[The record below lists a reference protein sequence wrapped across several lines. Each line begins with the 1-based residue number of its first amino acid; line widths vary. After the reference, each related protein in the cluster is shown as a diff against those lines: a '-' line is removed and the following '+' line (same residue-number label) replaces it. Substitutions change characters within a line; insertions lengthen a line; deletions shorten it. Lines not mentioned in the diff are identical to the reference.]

1 MPLLASPG
9 EKKSFWKKKKKGRGH
24 KRMAESEFLVTE
36 VLKPLNV
43 LFFKVEFLL
52 ALIDM
57 SWLMVGPYFQWKTA
71 LYFYIFIFG
80 HTA

>member
-1 MPLLASPG
+1 
-9 EKKSFWKKKKKGRGH
+9 
-24 KRMAESEFLVTE
+24 MAESEFLVAE
-36 VLKPLNV
+36 VLTPLNV

-57 SWLMVGPYFQWKTA
+57 SWLMVEPDFQWKTA
-71 LYFYIFIFG
+71 LYFHIFIFG

>member
-1 MPLLASPG
+1 
-9 EKKSFWKKKKKGRGH
+9 
-24 KRMAESEFLVTE
+24 MAESEFLVTE

-43 LFFKVEFLL
+43 LFFKIEFLL

-57 SWLMVGPYFQWKTA
+57 SWLMVEPDYQWKTA

-80 HTA
+80 HTTWHVWYEFPNLG

>member
-1 MPLLASPG
+1 
-9 EKKSFWKKKKKGRGH
+9 
-24 KRMAESEFLVTE
+24 MAESEFLVTE

-43 LFFKVEFLL
+43 LLFKVEFLL

-57 SWLMVGPYFQWKTA
+57 SWLMVEPYFQWKTA

-80 HTA
+80 HTT

>member
-1 MPLLASPG
+1 
-9 EKKSFWKKKKKGRGH
+9 
-24 KRMAESEFLVTE
+24 MAESEFLVTE

-43 LFFKVEFLL
+43 LFFKIEFLL

-57 SWLMVGPYFQWKTA
+57 SWLMVEPDYQWKTA

-80 HTA
+80 HTT